1 METKPVMPLAMDVD
15 SSPAQ
20 RQAVAH
26 PVARPIEPPAEPD
39 QADLRLIIEENA
51 NGAFVYKTV
60 DRRTGEVVVQLPR
73 EQLLRRREEADY
85 QAGEVVR
92 TRI

>member
-1 METKPVMPLAMDVD
+1 METKPVMSLAMDVE

-20 RQAVAH
+20 RQAMSR
-26 PVARPIEPPAEPD
+26 PVARSVEAPAEPD
-39 QADLRLIIEENA
+39 QADLRLIIEEDA

-60 DRRTGEVVVQLPR
+60 DRRTGEVMVQLPR

-85 QAGEVVR
+85 QAGEVIR
-92 TRI
+92 AQI